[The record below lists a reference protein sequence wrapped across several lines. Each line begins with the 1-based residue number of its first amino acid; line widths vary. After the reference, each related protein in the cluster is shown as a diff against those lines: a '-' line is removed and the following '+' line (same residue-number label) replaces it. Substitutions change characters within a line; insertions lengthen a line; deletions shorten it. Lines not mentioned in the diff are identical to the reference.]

1 MIDLKGVRVGFV
13 MTGSFCTFAEAFAA
27 AEALRQAGAS
37 LLPVMSEHAA
47 GTDTRFGS
55 ALSHIQRL
63 ETICEKPVIRS
74 IPEAEPIGPKHLTD
88 ILVVAPCTG
97 NTLAKLAASITD
109 TTATMAVKSHLRTG
123 NPVVLAVATN
133 AHQVQKVND
142 HVANAMQTARRH
154 GLECY
159 AFAGMHQD
167 YPDFAAEIERCR
179 ALGFTGFKIHPD
191 IQRMDLLSPAMY
203 ALCEALE
210 GNMPLFLHMGDC
222 RAEYRFSE
230 PEKLVTLTRRF
241 PCLQVVAAHYG
252 GYQAWDDAVHCLAGV
267 PNVWF
272 DCSSA
277 LWAMTPERAYALTET
292 MGFDRVMYGSDYPV
306 YGLADYLELFS
317 RVPFSPAQRSA
328 ILYDNAQRFLH
339 ACGAL

>member
-1 MIDLKGVRVGFV
+1 MTSAVFPWKRDGGRSTAARYSARRGDLPDPTVRENGKGQRVQSMQEKQTAQNTQKIIDAHVHIYPEAIADRATESLGRFYQFTVHAKG
-13 MTGSFCTFAEAFAA
+13 TYEDL
-27 AEALRQAGAS
+27 ERQA
-37 LLPVMSEHAA
+37 
-47 GTDTRFGS
+47 
-55 ALSHIQRL
+55 LSCGVSGFFL
-63 ETICEKPVIRS
+63 
-74 IPEAEPIGPKHLTD
+74 
-88 ILVVAPCTG
+88 
-97 NTLAKLAASITD
+97 
-109 TTATMAVKSHLRTG
+109 
-123 NPVVLAVATN
+123 LAVATN

-142 HVANAMQTARRH
+142 HVVNAMQTARRH

-191 IQRMDLLSPAMY
+191 IQRMDLLSSAMY

-241 PCLQVVAAHYG
+241 PRLQVVAAHYG

-306 YGLADYLELFS
+306 YGLADYLELFL